1 MRSIVLRCVLLAMAP
16 AVGLCD
22 GYFRCGQ
29 SLVSADVS
37 VAELLQKCGNPSTE
51 RVSLVDAHNEYG
63 VKVATVKVE
72 TWRYDRGT
80 RAAAMI
86 VTVVDGKIEKIESEA
101 NDARQSESDD
111 VSRAAGRGEGEQQ

>member
-16 AVGLCD
+16 AVALCD

-37 VAELLQKCGNPSTE
+37 VAELLQKCGNPSTT
-51 RVSLVDAHNEYG
+51 RVSFVDIHTENG
-63 VKVATVKVE
+63 IKVGTSKIE

-80 RAAAMI
+80 RASAMI
-86 VTVVDGKIEKIESEA
+86 VTVADGKIEKIESEV
-101 NDARQSESDD
+101 DARESESP
-111 VSRAAGRGEGEQQ
+111 Q